1 MAQGVFITLEG
12 GEGVGKSTQLRL
24 LRDALQS
31 HGYEVLATRE
41 PGGSAGAEALRE
53 LLLFGQA
60 PLSLRSEILTH
71 FAARFDHV
79 DQVIRPA
86 LAQGRIVLCDRF
98 TDSTMAYQGYGRA
111 EGEAAILELI
121 AVLQAQLGLAPD
133 MTFLLQAPRQITRQ
147 RLAVRG
153 APTDRYEQ
161 ADEAFHARIA
171 AGFRAIAE
179 QHPERV
185 HCVTTDHCSEEAVT
199 SRIMKD
205 ILPRLPDV

>member
-86 LAQGRIVLCDRF
+86 QAQGRIVLCDRF
-98 TDSTMAYQGYGRA
+98 TDST
-111 EGEAAILELI
+111 I
-121 AVLQAQLGLAPD
+121 A
-133 MTFLLQAPRQITRQ
+133 
-147 RLAVRG
+147 
-153 APTDRYEQ
+153 
-161 ADEAFHARIA
+161 
-171 AGFRAIAE
+171 
-179 QHPERV
+179 
-185 HCVTTDHCSEEAVT
+185 
-199 SRIMKD
+199 
-205 ILPRLPDV
+205 

>member
-31 HGYEVLATRE
+31 QGCQVLATRE
-41 PGGSAGAEALRE
+41 PGGSAGAEDLRQ
-53 LLLFGQA
+53 LLLFGQN
-60 PLSLRSEILTH
+60 PLSLRAEILTH

-79 DQVIRPA
+79 DKVIRPA
-86 LAQGRIVLCDRF
+86 LADGQIVLCDRF

-111 EGEAAILELI
+111 QGDPAILELI

-133 MTFLLQAPRQITRQ
+133 MTFLLQAPRQVTRQ

-153 APTDRYEQ
+153 VPTDRYEQ
-161 ADEAFHARIA
+161 ADEGFHARIA
-171 AGFRAIAE
+171 AGFRAIA
-179 QHPERV
+179 QQQPGRV
-185 HCVTTDHCSEEAVT
+185 RCVATDSRSEEEVN
-199 SRIMKD
+199 SLIMKE
-205 ILPRLPDV
+205 ILSRLPHV